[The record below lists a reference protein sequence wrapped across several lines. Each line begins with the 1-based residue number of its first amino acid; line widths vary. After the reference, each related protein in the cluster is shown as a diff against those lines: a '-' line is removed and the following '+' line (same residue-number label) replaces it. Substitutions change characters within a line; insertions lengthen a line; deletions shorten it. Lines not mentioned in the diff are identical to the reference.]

1 MQQSLDPHMFIGD
14 KTSKEQSQRHKI
26 SRLKT
31 IPQAGLP
38 TYTLWYKFTCQNW
51 ACKDFL
57 YGWHTSP
64 FYSFPLLQ
72 IFNFFFLLFFRLMK
86 ILLKKTSR
94 EEKLVVLAMD
104 VSMNFSL
111 SFFFLACWGY
121 YTVNN
126 QDGCSLYFCYTTP
139 SCNCTHPL
147 GSLVVSSFSNWNRVL
162 QQK

>member
-72 IFNFFFLLFFRLMK
+72 IFNFFFLLFFRLRK

-111 SFFFLACWGY
+111 AFLFFSFFFWHVGGY
-121 YTVNN
+121 N
-126 QDGCSLYFCYTTP
+126 QDGCSLYFCFTNP
-139 SCNCTHPL
+139 GCNFTHPL
-147 GSLVVSSFSNWNRVL
+147 V
-162 QQK
+162 